1 MKHSLSISRPPVFC
15 IKIVAVIIAECMFM
29 FGTGANMSVSTLTSV
44 CVCVCFRDGTKLRCL
59 FFPQHIISAY
69 GSPFGFTAA
78 CHNVAVKALLISNTM
93 ENNELFLQ
101 FLAAGQERLAE
112 VREAALPR

>member
-1 MKHSLSISRPPVFC
+1 
-15 IKIVAVIIAECMFM
+15 MF
-29 FGTGANMSVSTLTSV
+29 
-44 CVCVCFRDGTKLRCL
+44 VCFRDGAKLRCP

-78 CHNVAVKALLISNTM
+78 CHNVAVKGLLISSSNMM

-112 VREAALPR
+112 VCEAALPR